1 MLISNK
7 RLMCSAPG
15 TSNSF
20 FWRLILLLLI
30 ELLERQLFVW
40 LIMVEM
46 MDIWIELCESTSE
59 GIYVTHSRAKQRSDK
74 LSSRF
79 LVPRTRT
86 DDSRSADIVD
96 QYIGTLQENLG
107 RRPTIVAVLK
117 SLTNTLEPLKRT

>member
-1 MLISNK
+1 MDSDSSTPYWIVRKTTVCLAYYGGLK
-7 RLMCSAPG
+7 H
-15 TSNSF
+15 T
-20 FWRLILLLLI
+20 
-30 ELLERQLFVW
+30 
-40 LIMVEM
+40 EM

-117 SLTNTLEPLKRT
+117 SLTNTLEPFKRT